1 MEEPLMQVTLTI
13 DIPHLGERIRSAVEK
28 SGKSPTTIA
37 ALAEMSVANLYRIMG
52 EETKS
57 IPIDTLKRL
66 SNVLE
71 VDFSAE
77 VKAALV
83 NLFRLE

>member
-1 MEEPLMQVTLTI
+1 MELLMQVTLSV
-13 DIPHLGERIRSAVEK
+13 DIPHLGERIKAAVDS
-28 SGKSPTTIA
+28 SGKSPTAIA

-57 IPIDTLKRL
+57 IPHETLKRL
-66 SNVLE
+66 SGVLE
-71 VDFSAE
+71 TDFDAE

-83 NLFRLE
+83 QEIDPN